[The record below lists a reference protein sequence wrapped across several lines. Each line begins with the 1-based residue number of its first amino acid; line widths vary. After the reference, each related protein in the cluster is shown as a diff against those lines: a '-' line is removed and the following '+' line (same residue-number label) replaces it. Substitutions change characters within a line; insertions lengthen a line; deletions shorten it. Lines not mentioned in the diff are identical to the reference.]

1 MVRVTAD
8 IMHHR
13 KRAVKGHHLQRSITS
28 QRQLFTYRKK
38 KCFKMLPSKAL
49 FMTENADQI
58 FGPFMKTTENKGAYR
73 LISQIIRLEI

>member
-1 MVRVTAD
+1 
-8 IMHHR
+8 
-13 KRAVKGHHLQRSITS
+13 
-28 QRQLFTYRKK
+28 
-38 KCFKMLPSKAL
+38 MLPSKAL